1 MLTLS
6 CGSGGGSCPHQH
18 PRERARWA
26 LVAGGCWP
34 ALAQSGSSLQGKL
47 VWGETTLEVK
57 AGTGNSEMSMSSHPK
72 SHLSWLEGAPRCLF
86 CSHGI
91 LRLYLGVSLNPWASS
106 HELIIFSSRHPPPA

>member
-6 CGSGGGSCPHQH
+6 CGPGGGSCPHQH

-72 SHLSWLEGAPRCLF
+72 VPSVMARRCPEVFILLPWYPETLSG
-86 CSHGI
+86 
-91 LRLYLGVSLNPWASS
+91 SLPESMG
-106 HELIIFSSRHPPPA
+106 L